1 MMLGW
6 LVALFFAALCVVL
19 GLRLRVAHR
28 AEPPV
33 AAIDAAA
40 LTAEATARERERIYN
55 DLHDDLGAKLLELVY
70 AAESPAQ
77 ADRARA
83 LLADLRDVVTRS
95 RGAPGS
101 LHEVLAE
108 IHSEAMQR
116 LRAAGITLAWEDDAD
131 LPDPA
136 LERAHA
142 LHLYRIVRE
151 AISNVIRHAEAS
163 RLRVRVRA
171 SGDRLQL
178 ELTDDGSGGAL
189 AATRPGSGMR
199 TMRERAAQVAG
210 EIRWTPGTEGGT
222 KVLLAMPLAGPI
234 DAPAADHD

>member
-1 MMLGW
+1 MAGWIVALVLAAACAALGW
-6 LVALFFAALCVVL
+6 
-19 GLRLRVAHR
+19 RLRSSGRVP
-28 AEPPV
+28 PPV
-33 AAIDAAA
+33 VAIDAAT
-40 LTAEATARERERIYN
+40 LSAEAAARERDRIYD
-55 DLHDDLGAKLLELVY
+55 DLHDDLGAKLLEMVY

-95 RGAPGS
+95 RGAPGT

-108 IHSEAMQR
+108 IRGEAAQR
-116 LRAAGITLAWEDDAD
+116 LAAAGIALAWEERDG
-131 LPDPA
+131 LPDPP

-151 AISNVIRHAEAS
+151 AISNVIRHAEAG
-163 RLRVRVRA
+163 RLRVRVRCDE
-171 SGDRLQL
+171 DRLLL

-189 AATRPGSGMR
+189 AAARPGSGMR
-199 TMRERAAQVAG
+199 TMRERAAEVAG

-222 KVLLAMPLAGPI
+222 KVLLAMPIAGPL
-234 DAPAADHD
+234 DTAADRD